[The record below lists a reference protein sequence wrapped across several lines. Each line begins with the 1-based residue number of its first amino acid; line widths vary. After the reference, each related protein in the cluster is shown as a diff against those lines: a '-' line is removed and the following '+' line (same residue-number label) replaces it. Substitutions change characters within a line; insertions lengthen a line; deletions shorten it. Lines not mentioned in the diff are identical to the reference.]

1 MRITVLILGLLA
13 ALSAAGC
20 ARESIVST
28 APVPTVQETEPIRAH
43 TVAELAVERRM
54 AEISAT
60 SNPLSQVAL
69 SACEFDVPPEVFGVL
84 VDNRLF
90 FAAVK
95 ATSGDVSGLFSYS
108 QSVEG
113 ESFNFAG
120 RITCMHLYDF
130 DGGTL
135 NRAKLGGVVDWTDD
149 ETIPVGT
156 FIWWQTIDNRLS
168 PGNLHDKSTLSG
180 FGDEAAN
187 EAFCNSPDP
196 PRFGPWDV
204 DKGDIRVRDLDGVVA
219 AN

>member
-1 MRITVLILGLLA
+1 
-13 ALSAAGC
+13 
-20 ARESIVST
+20 
-28 APVPTVQETEPIRAH
+28 
-43 TVAELAVERRM
+43 M

-196 PRFGPWDV
+196 PRFGPWER
-204 DKGDIRVRDLDGVVA
+204 GLSRATHARLYTA
-219 AN
+219 APWRSGYRSTAAHRSRARRASSRSRAGSRRRRARATTWSWSSRRWASRPTS